1 MTVFRT
7 SDIILVAIMI
17 FSAAI
22 TYKVKY
28 EAQKRSLEVRHIER
42 RIEAEKDTIRLLHAD
57 WALMTQP
64 VRLQRLIQQY
74 KEELGL
80 EIIQPEQFIRIT
92 DIPVQTLDIIQN
104 IIHDNEVVIIQV
116 GLKGK
121 TTRHIRTGRTH
132 P

>member
-17 FSAAI
+17 CAAAV

-42 RIEAEKDTIRLLHAD
+42 QIEAEKDTISLLRAD

-64 VRLQRLIQQY
+64 VRLQRLAQQY

-80 EIIQPEQFIRIT
+80 EVIQPEQFVKVT
-92 DIPVQTLDIIQN
+92 DIPAQMPDAIQN
-104 IIHDNEVVIIQV
+104 IIDDNKALIAQG
-116 GLKGK
+116 GLAGE
-121 TTRHIRTGRTH
+121 TDHIRTGSIR